1 VVNVQATLD
10 CSTIGKLLMMLEA
23 ALKSE
28 ALQQSW
34 TVARDG
40 WRTRLVSGCTAAVLQ
55 QAVEELEGAI
65 QWDRI
70 MLHPDAQIARG
81 RALPTLPSLP
91 SPDEMDTATDGESA
105 AAEPP
110 VPPEGVPRVALRM
123 LLLLRAMGVRAHSP
137 NVVLQLLEV
146 MHTYTSDILGDAMSY
161 ARMRQLAT
169 AQGEGG
175 APPPMGAAQ
184 RPTQRQRAAGPGAS
198 ADAGIERADV
208 ALAVRGRCRKSFL
221 PPPKREELAQHA
233 ALMNV
238 QPMPPV
244 TRKRGLQLP
253 PVGER
258 GIGVGV
264 LQEEEEEEGDE
275 TVDWDS

>member
-1 VVNVQATLD
+1 
-10 CSTIGKLLMMLEA
+10 
-23 ALKSE
+23 
-28 ALQQSW
+28 
-34 TVARDG
+34 
-40 WRTRLVSGCTAAVLQ
+40 
-55 QAVEELEGAI
+55 
-65 QWDRI
+65 
-70 MLHPDAQIARG
+70 
-81 RALPTLPSLP
+81 
-91 SPDEMDTATDGESA
+91 MDTATDGESA

-253 PVGER
+253 PVGKR

-264 LQEEEEEEGDE
+264 LQEEEE
-275 TVDWDS
+275 